1 MRKQAR
7 YRALLFSKTPFVTHA
22 VSFAPT
28 KTCSFQS
35 RSIGFRVEPHGAMS
49 TSGGGRPSR
58 DRSKPEA
65 YVFLGSLFLV
75 FFTPRDLFCVS
86 SRAGDSRQP
95 WPSFCDYVFFLS
107 LFFFCLVTAPPPSG
121 PSRVNAT
128 VGPAHA

>member
-1 MRKQAR
+1 
-7 YRALLFSKTPFVTHA
+7 
-22 VSFAPT
+22 
-28 KTCSFQS
+28 
-35 RSIGFRVEPHGAMS
+35 MS

-65 YVFLGSLFLV
+65 YVLLGSLCLV
-75 FFTPRDLFCVS
+75 FFTPRDLLCVS